1 MPGAIIIYP
10 FGIKKLIFQ
19 TFAIISLIKENF
31 MNKNS
36 DNARRDVKARGTR
49 WAKSIAAGL
58 SKTGIHPNTISL
70 LSIVFAAIAGGLLV
84 FSGKMTFPEN
94 SVFLIAAA
102 VFIQIRLLCNLFDG
116 MVAVEGG
123 KGSPSGILFNDF
135 PDRIADPL
143 IFICAGYAAQ
153 NTPGA
158 IEIGWLTG
166 LLSVFTA
173 YVRTLAGAS
182 GAKQLF
188 LGPMA
193 KQHRLA
199 LITIAIVASAATGK
213 WEHSGLILMAI
224 LIIISAGCV
233 ITSIRR
239 LIKAMR
245 ELEEK

>member
-1 MPGAIIIYP
+1 M
-10 FGIKKLIFQ
+10 
-19 TFAIISLIKENF
+19 TE
-31 MNKNS
+31 NS

-58 SKTGIHPNTISL
+58 SKTGIRPNTISL
-70 LSIVFAAIAGGLLV
+70 LSIVFAAIAGTLLI
-84 FSGKMTFPEN
+84 FSGKTTFPGN
-94 SVFLIAAA
+94 SIFLVAAA

-123 KGSPSGILFNDF
+123 KSSPSGLLFNDF

-143 IFICAGYAAQ
+143 IFVCAGYAAQ
-153 NTPGA
+153 NIPYA
-158 IEIGWLTG
+158 VEIGWLTG

-199 LITIAIVASAATGK
+199 LITIAILACAAAGK
-213 WEHSGLILMAI
+213 WEHRGLILMAI
-224 LIIISAGCV
+224 LVIISLGCV
-233 ITSIRR
+233 ITAVRR
-239 LIKAMR
+239 LIKAIR